1 MFAAVH
7 ADRSGR
13 IVLARDRGAAVF
25 DGRAARALERAIPLP
40 LGALVEPLVDR
51 LAMGLD
57 RTGVARSLGA
67 GRWAVGARLPAG
79 FVRLGHPAYL
89 TNDASPLTPGRFA
102 AVGADE
108 RGELVVAAEAIER
121 EDQAGEMPE
130 SSLAARIADGLR
142 ERPSSRLVRQLARC
156 AKDYRCRAAANA
168 FLHRADIA
176 VPVAA
181 PVNEHPPDGIAVR
194 AQPDA
199 MPTELAALEPTTAE
213 IADLAV
219 AHLEA
224 GGTMVAFGRA
234 CEGEPLLAA
243 RTIDLA
249 IAQIRARTALGSIHL
264 ETNGSVP
271 SALHRFAEAGLDSVA
286 IRIGSARSETY
297 ERLHGPRGY
306 RFTDVRASID
316 AASDAKL
323 SLAVIVLVMPGLT
336 DRERELDALVSLC
349 GALRAGSQVLLRDL
363 VADPAAVVRVIGA
376 GEPLGVDRL
385 LARLRAELPSLR
397 LGTVVRPL
405 ARV

>member
-168 FLHRADIA
+168 FLQRADIA

-194 AQPDA
+194 ARDRRSR
-199 MPTELAALEPTTAE
+199 
-213 IADLAV
+213 
-219 AHLEA
+219 
-224 GGTMVAFGRA
+224 GRA
-234 CEGEPLLAA
+234 
-243 RTIDLA
+243 
-249 IAQIRARTALGSIHL
+249 S
-264 ETNGSVP
+264 
-271 SALHRFAEAGLDSVA
+271 
-286 IRIGSARSETY
+286 
-297 ERLHGPRGY
+297 RG
-306 RFTDVRASID
+306 R
-316 AASDAKL
+316 
-323 SLAVIVLVMPGLT
+323 
-336 DRERELDALVSLC
+336 
-349 GALRAGSQVLLRDL
+349 RD
-363 VADPAAVVRVIGA
+363 DG
-376 GEPLGVDRL
+376 
-385 LARLRAELPSLR
+385 RLRPGMR
-397 LGTVVRPL
+397 R
-405 ARV
+405 